1 MKKYKLTIGVTGL
14 NAIDSP
20 GPGVGVI
27 RALRDCEDFDLR
39 IIGLSYEALEPGVY
53 MHDVVDKS
61 YQIPY
66 PSAGSAQLQTRL
78 QYIHEKESLDAII
91 PTFDAELANFIK
103 LTPTLKSWGIN
114 CFMPSM
120 EQLTELDKMHIYDF
134 GKEHGFDIPKTK
146 FISSISQ
153 IEDLEDEFDY
163 PMVVKGKFYEAYIAQ
178 NKGQI
183 ESYFHKLNAKWG
195 LPVVIQEFI
204 TGTEIIIAGLGDGT
218 GRLMGAVPLRKLYIT
233 DKGKGWSGVV
243 LEDEALIDLTKK
255 FVETSK
261 WKGGFEIEIMRTEE
275 GKFFIMEI
283 NPRFPAWIYAASAAG
298 QNMPSALIKLAM
310 GIEVDPFTSYK
321 PGTMFVRYS
330 WDLITDIN
338 EFQQIT
344 TTGEL

>member
-27 RALRDCEDFDLR
+27 RALRDCDDFDLR

-53 MHDVVDKS
+53 MHDLVDKS

-66 PSAGSAQLQTRL
+66 PSAGSAQLLTRL
-78 QYIHEKESLDAII
+78 QYIHEHESLDVII
-91 PTFDAELANFIK
+91 PTFDAELANFVK
-103 LTPTLKSWGIN
+103 LTPTLKGLDIN
-114 CFMPSM
+114 CFMPSI
-120 EQLTELDKMHIYDF
+120 EQLTELDKMHIHDF
-134 GKEHGFDIPKTK
+134 GKKHGFDIPKTK

-153 IEDLEDEFDY
+153 IEDLEEDFDW
-163 PMVVKGKFYEAYIAQ
+163 PMVVKGKYYEAYIAQ

-218 GRLMGAVPLRKLYIT
+218 GQLMGGVPLRKLYIT

-243 LEDEALIDLTKK
+243 LEDEALIELTEK
-255 FVETSK
+255 FAKTSK
-261 WKGGFEIEIMRTEE
+261 WKGGFEIEIMRTEKGE
-275 GKFFIMEI
+275 FFIMEI

-298 QNMPSALIKLAM
+298 QNMPSALVKLAM
-310 GIEVDPFTSYK
+310 DIEVEPFTSYK